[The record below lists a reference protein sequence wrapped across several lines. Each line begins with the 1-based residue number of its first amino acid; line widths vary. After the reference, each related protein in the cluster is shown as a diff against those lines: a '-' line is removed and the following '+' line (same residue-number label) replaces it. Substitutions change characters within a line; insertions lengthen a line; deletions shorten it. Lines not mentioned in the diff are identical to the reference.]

1 MSHSAQMLDVS
12 NWHFPITSLGFGQRV
27 GLWVQGCSIGCH
39 GCMSLDT
46 WAPSKAP
53 LDIDR
58 LIEDMRPALARADGL
73 TISGGEPF
81 DQPEAMLTFLSKVKP
96 LVSGDILLFT
106 GYDRD
111 EIPHHAKSALI
122 YLDVLVSGPFVQEK
136 AARLPLRGS
145 ENQQVSL
152 QSQLAK
158 ERYTEVLTAPIT
170 APAIDVVAST
180 DGFWLA
186 GVPGPGDLDAL
197 SQTFAANGIKL
208 KTSAGR
214 MGARK

>member
-1 MSHSAQMLDVS
+1 MLGVS
-12 NWHFPITSLGFGQRV
+12 NWHFPITSLGFGERV
-27 GLWVQGCSIGCH
+27 GLWVQGCSIGCR

-53 LDIDR
+53 LDIDH
-58 LIEDMRPALARADGL
+58 LIEDMQPALARADGL

-81 DQPEAMLTFLSKVKP
+81 DQAEAMLTFLSKVKP

-106 GYDRD
+106 GYDHD
-111 EIPHHAKSALI
+111 EIPHQAKSALGS
-122 YLDVLVSGPFVQEK
+122 LDVLVSGPFVQEK

-145 ENQQVSL
+145 ENQEIWL
-152 QSQLAK
+152 RSQLAE
-158 ERYTEVLTAPIT
+158 ERYGAILTAPLT
-170 APAIDVVAST
+170 APAIDVVAEQ

-186 GVPGPGDLDAL
+186 GIPGPGDLDAL
-197 SQTFAANGIKL
+197 SKTLATRGIKL